1 MAKHS
6 VRGKD
11 VIKVAKELA
20 TPRRGGKEDFTH
32 NQKDPCPRYRTVQ
45 HPITDHQICR
55 LASPKGVITEVCRL
69 PLSTRPGLCGSGG
82 MKGGGGG
89 RAAAAINA

>member
-32 NQKDPCPRYRTVQ
+32 NRKDPCPRYRTVQ
-45 HPITDHQICR
+45 HPITDLQICR
-55 LASPKGVITEVCRL
+55 LA
-69 PLSTRPGLCGSGG
+69 PLRVNHGG
-82 MKGGGGG
+82 MSATAFDPTQAMRKW
-89 RAAAAINA
+89 RN